1 MIKKVLKRNNIIYF
15 VLPFLFTIIILM
27 GLKFY
32 FEYQSNKMEFF
43 SICRNEKNLVELMTA
58 ELSNKFNSVQTDLNY
73 IGFSDKNE
81 LLQGNYGS
89 GSRIYLI
96 DNDDKIIAG
105 NSVEPIISLEEWNK
119 IKLQGLGQSIINKG
133 LVTYKQIKTNNKNS
147 SNSDSIIYLVSIFEK
162 NNNNQAYFNQEL
174 AVSDFF
180 QKNINYFFV
189 VVLIGI
195 INGIFC
201 WRKCY
206 KYSRLKY
213 YFKYDV
219 MTKAYNRNYGLNKL
233 KSLLKSSNIRYN
245 NGALCFIDI
254 NGLKQTNDKYG
265 HKYGD
270 ELIKEVVNVINSAI
284 RRKDFVI
291 RLGGDEF
298 LIVFVG
304 VTQEIAEQRWQDIL
318 KIYGENNKKS
328 GKYLISVS
336 HGIVNYSKNSNLDI
350 DDLIHSAD
358 KKMYEEKKLIA
369 YEKF

>member
-1 MIKKVLKRNNIIYF
+1 
-15 VLPFLFTIIILM
+15 
-27 GLKFY
+27 
-32 FEYQSNKMEFF
+32 
-43 SICRNEKNLVELMTA
+43 
-58 ELSNKFNSVQTDLNY
+58 
-73 IGFSDKNE
+73 
-81 LLQGNYGS
+81 
-89 GSRIYLI
+89 
-96 DNDDKIIAG
+96 
-105 NSVEPIISLEEWNK
+105 
-119 IKLQGLGQSIINKG
+119 
-133 LVTYKQIKTNNKNS
+133 
-147 SNSDSIIYLVSIFEK
+147 
-162 NNNNQAYFNQEL
+162 
-174 AVSDFF
+174 
-180 QKNINYFFV
+180 
-189 VVLIGI
+189 
-195 INGIFC
+195 
-201 WRKCY
+201 
-206 KYSRLKY
+206 
-213 YFKYDV
+213 

-369 YEKF
+369 YENF